1 MLPTCILSQ
10 CIAYFANID
19 KDAEIRTT
27 YYYVHVMSGGG
38 KMPKVNVDDINV
50 YYEVHGKGEPLAFI
64 AGLGSYLTIWFR
76 HIPVFSKEYQSI
88 VYI

>member
-64 AGLGSYLTIWFR
+64 AGLLAISFILAILIREPARSPKG
-76 HIPVFSKEYQSI
+76 
-88 VYI
+88 